1 MVELLLTEFAQEYP
15 EVMRP
20 LLHDRCGAAGLGV
33 YCVLWNRVTLP
44 RAAASDCTVPGSYVA
59 TAT

>member
-20 LLHDRCGAAGLGV
+20 LLHDRCAAYESNV
-33 YCVLWNRVTLP
+33 ACCIAVLCEAVAQQLVCSS
-44 RAAASDCTVPGSYVA
+44 RA
-59 TAT
+59 